1 MANMKSQGEDST
13 IYVISYPKGLTLEWL
28 LNLIIEGKKTLRVNR
43 ITLNVWKFFK
53 KKLRGFGQNLV
64 KIKYNF
70 CFVS

>member
-43 ITLNVWKFFK
+43 ITLNV
-53 KKLRGFGQNLV
+53 
-64 KIKYNF
+64 
-70 CFVS
+70 